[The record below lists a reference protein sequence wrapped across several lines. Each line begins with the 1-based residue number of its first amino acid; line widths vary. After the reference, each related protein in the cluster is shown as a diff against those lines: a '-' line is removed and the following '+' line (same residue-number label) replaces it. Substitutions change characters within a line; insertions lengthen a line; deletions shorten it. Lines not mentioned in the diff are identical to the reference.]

1 MKISVYSTPHELN
14 DDDLRGCTAVVID
27 VLRTS
32 STIITALANGAREVI
47 PAGTPAEVG
56 ELVSR
61 AGRAGSLMGG
71 ERDGRQIEGFDLGN
85 SPPEYVRAEVAGK
98 AIFFSSTNGTPALLR
113 VKSASHA
120 VVGSFNNLTAVL
132 GYLLDGMQDTA
143 ILCCGRSGKF
153 SLEDFICA
161 GSMVVG
167 LKNRLGNAI
176 VKNDAAIA
184 AADLYRRNMNL
195 IGDVMRR
202 STHGKKLIE
211 IGYERDLSYCAQID
225 SHDILPLYIEGKIRG
240 FNADGS
246 PLTEAATTTT

>member
-1 MKISVYSTPHELN
+1 MKINVYTTPNELN
-14 DDDLRGCTAVVID
+14 DDDLRGSTAVVID

-32 STIITALANGAREVI
+32 STIIAALANGAREVI

-71 ERDGRQIEGFDLGN
+71 ERDGKQIEGFDLGN
-85 SPPEYVRAEVAGK
+85 SPSEYVRKDVAGK
-98 AIFFSSTNGTPALLR
+98 TIFFSSTNGTPALLR
-113 VKSASHA
+113 VKSASQV
-120 VVGSFNNLTAVL
+120 VVGSFNNLTVVL
-132 GYLLDGMQDTA
+132 GYLLDRMPEA
-143 ILCCGRSGKF
+143 ALLCSGRSGKF

-161 GSMVVG
+161 GSMVMG
-167 LKNRLGNAI
+167 LESRLGNAI
-176 VKNDAAIA
+176 VRNDAAIA

-202 STHGKKLIE
+202 SAHGKKLIE

-246 PLTEAATTTT
+246 PLTESANTTA